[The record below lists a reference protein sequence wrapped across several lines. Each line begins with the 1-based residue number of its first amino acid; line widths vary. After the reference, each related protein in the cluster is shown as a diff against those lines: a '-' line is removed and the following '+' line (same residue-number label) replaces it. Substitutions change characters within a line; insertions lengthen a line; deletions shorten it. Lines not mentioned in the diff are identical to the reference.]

1 MIEIRDDF
9 LPYNIFEQLK
19 KDIVYNSSFPWFLNK
34 VLDIS
39 TEGSY
44 IGRTN
49 CLDEDNRQFC
59 YLFYKTD
66 QDKLSTRPHM
76 GRELEKVIPL
86 IQNYEFSH
94 NQKYFLLHVKANLNI
109 RTLKNIEHGFHRDH
123 PWNGKTSVFYL
134 NDNDGYTKFQNGQVV
149 KSKANR
155 AVIFDSPELHTG
167 STPTDVYARY
177 VINLNW
183 VEDGSPQI
191 VADDMP
197 LTQKLIAEKTLNSE

>member
-9 LPYNIFEQLK
+9 LPYNIFKKLK
-19 KDIVYNSSFPWFLNK
+19 EDIVYNSSFPGFLNK

-49 CLDEDNRQFC
+49 CADEDNRQFC

-94 NQKYFLLHVKANLNI
+94 NQKYYLLHVKANLNV
-109 RTLKNIEHGFHRDH
+109 RAPENLEHGFHRDH

>member
-9 LPYNIFEQLK
+9 LPYNIFEKLK
-19 KDIVYNSSFPWFLNK
+19 EDIVYNSSFPWFLNK

-49 CLDEDNRQFC
+49 CPDEDNRQFC

-94 NQKYFLLHVKANLNI
+94 NQKYYLLHVKANLNV
-109 RTLKNIEHGFHRDH
+109 RAPENLEHGFHRDH

-167 STPTDVYARY
+167 STPTDEYGRY
-177 VINLNW
+177 VVNLNW
-183 VEDGSPQI
+183 VEHDSPQI
-191 VADDMP
+191 P
-197 LTQKLIAEKTLNSE
+197 LENTTK

>member
-9 LPYNIFEQLK
+9 LPYNIFEKLK
-19 KDIVYNSSFPWFLNK
+19 EDIVYNSSFPWFLNK

-49 CLDEDNRQFC
+49 CQDEDNRQFC

-94 NQKYFLLHVKANLNI
+94 NQKYYLLHVKANLNV
-109 RTLKNIEHGFHRDH
+109 RAPENLEHGFHRDH

-134 NDNDGYTKFQNGQVV
+134 NDN
-149 KSKANR
+149 
-155 AVIFDSPELHTG
+155 
-167 STPTDVYARY
+167 VYLR
-177 VINLNW
+177 
-183 VEDGSPQI
+183 D
-191 VADDMP
+191 
-197 LTQKLIAEKTLNSE
+197 K

>member
-9 LPYNIFEQLK
+9 LPYNIFEKLK
-19 KDIVYNSSFPWFLNK
+19 EDIVYNSSFPWFLNK

-49 CLDEDNRQFC
+49 CQDEDNRQFC

-94 NQKYFLLHVKANLNI
+94 NQKYYLLHVKANLNV
-109 RTLKNIEHGFHRDH
+109 RAPENLEHGFHRDH

-149 KSKANR
+149 ESKANR

-167 STPTDVYARY
+167 STPTDAYGRY
-177 VINLNW
+177 VVNLNW
-183 VEDGSPQI
+183 VEHDSPQI
-191 VADDMP
+191 P
-197 LTQKLIAEKTLNSE
+197 LENTTK

>member
-49 CLDEDNRQFC
+49 CPDEDNRQFC

-94 NQKYFLLHVKANLNI
+94 NQKYYRVLIDH
-109 RTLKNIEHGFHRDH
+109 FH
-123 PWNGKTSVFYL
+123 S
-134 NDNDGYTKFQNGQVV
+134 
-149 KSKANR
+149 
-155 AVIFDSPELHTG
+155 
-167 STPTDVYARY
+167 
-177 VINLNW
+177 
-183 VEDGSPQI
+183 
-191 VADDMP
+191 
-197 LTQKLIAEKTLNSE
+197 

>member
-49 CLDEDNRQFC
+49 CPDEDNRQFC

-94 NQKYFLLHVKANLNI
+94 NQKYYLLHVKANLNV
-109 RTLKNIEHGFHRDH
+109 RAPENLEHGFHRDH

-167 STPTDVYARY
+167 STPTDVYGRY
-177 VINLNW
+177 VVNLNW
-183 VEDGSPQI
+183 VEHDSPQI
-191 VADDMP
+191 P
-197 LTQKLIAEKTLNSE
+197 LENTTK

>member
-9 LPYNIFEQLK
+9 LPYNIFKKLK
-19 KDIVYNSSFPWFLNK
+19 EDIVYNSSFPWFLNK

-49 CLDEDNRQFC
+49 CQDEDNRQFC

-66 QDKLSTRPHM
+66 QNKLKDRPHM

-94 NQKYFLLHVKANLNI
+94 NQKYYLLHVKANLNV
-109 RTLKNIEHGFHRDH
+109 RAPENLEHGFHRDH

-167 STPTDVYARY
+167 STPTDAYGRY
-177 VINLNW
+177 VVNLNW
-183 VEDGSPQI
+183 VEHDSPQI
-191 VADDMP
+191 P
-197 LTQKLIAEKTLNSE
+197 LENTTK

>member
-9 LPYNIFEQLK
+9 LPYNIFKKLK
-19 KDIVYNSSFPWFLNK
+19 EDIVYNSSFPWFLNK

-49 CLDEDNRQFC
+49 CQDEDNRQFC

-94 NQKYFLLHVKANLNI
+94 NQKYYLLHVKANLNV
-109 RTLKNIEHGFHRDH
+109 RAPENLEHGFHRDH

-149 KSKANR
+149 ESKANR

-167 STPTDVYARY
+167 STPTDAYGRY
-177 VINLNW
+177 VVNLNW
-183 VEDGSPQI
+183 VEHDSPQI
-191 VADDMP
+191 P
-197 LTQKLIAEKTLNSE
+197 LENTTK

>member
-1 MIEIRDDF
+1 MCIRD
-9 LPYNIFEQLK
+9 
-19 KDIVYNSSFPWFLNK
+19 
-34 VLDIS
+34 
-39 TEGSY
+39 
-44 IGRTN
+44 R
-49 CLDEDNRQFC
+49 
-59 YLFYKTD
+59 TD

-94 NQKYFLLHVKANLNI
+94 NQKYYLLHVKANLNV
-109 RTLKNIEHGFHRDH
+109 RAPENLEHGFHRDH

>member
-9 LPYNIFEQLK
+9 LPYNIFEKLK
-19 KDIVYNSSFPWFLNK
+19 EDIVYNSSFPWFLNK

-49 CLDEDNRQFC
+49 CQDEDNRQFC

-94 NQKYFLLHVKANLNI
+94 NQKYYLLHVKANLNV
-109 RTLKNIEHGFHRDH
+109 RAPENLEHGFHRDH

-177 VINLNW
+177 VINLNL

>member
-49 CLDEDNRQFC
+49 CPDEDNRQFC

-94 NQKYFLLHVKANLNI
+94 NQKYYLLHVKANLNV
-109 RTLKNIEHGFHRDH
+109 RAPENLEHGFHRDH

-167 STPTDVYARY
+167 STPTDAYGRY
-177 VINLNW
+177 VVNLNW
-183 VEDGSPQI
+183 VEHDSPQI
-191 VADDMP
+191 P
-197 LTQKLIAEKTLNSE
+197 LENTTK

>member
-9 LPYNIFEQLK
+9 LPYNIFKKLK
-19 KDIVYNSSFPWFLNK
+19 EDIVYNSSFPWFLNK

-49 CLDEDNRQFC
+49 CPDEDNRQFC

-94 NQKYFLLHVKANLNI
+94 NQKYYLLHVKANLNV
-109 RTLKNIEHGFHRDH
+109 RAPENLEHGFHRDH

-149 KSKANR
+149 ESKANR

-167 STPTDVYARY
+167 STQTDEYARY
-177 VINLNW
+177 VVNLNW
-183 VEDGSPQI
+183 VEKDSPRY
-191 VADDMP
+191 
-197 LTQKLIAEKTLNSE
+197 TLNSE

>member
-1 MIEIRDDF
+1 M
-9 LPYNIFEQLK
+9 
-19 KDIVYNSSFPWFLNK
+19 VYNSSFPWFLSK

-44 IGRTN
+44 IGRTS
-49 CLDEDNRQFC
+49 CDEDDNRQFC

-66 QDKLSTRPHM
+66 QDKLKDRPHM
-76 GRELEKVIPL
+76 GRELNTVVPL
-86 IQNYEFSH
+86 IQQYEFSH

-109 RTLKNIEHGFHRDH
+109 RTPKNIEHGFHRDH
-123 PWNGKTSVFYL
+123 PWRGKTSVFYL

-149 KSKANR
+149 ESKANR

-167 STPTDVYARY
+167 CTPTDTYARY

-183 VEDGSPQI
+183 VEDGSPQV
-191 VADDMP
+191 VADDVQ
-197 LTQKLIAEKTLNSE
+197 LTQKLIAKDTTK

>member
-9 LPYNIFEQLK
+9 LPYNIFEKLK
-19 KDIVYNSSFPWFLNK
+19 EDIVYNSSFPWFLNK

-49 CLDEDNRQFC
+49 CPDEDNRQFC

-94 NQKYFLLHVKANLNI
+94 NQKYYLLHVKANLNV
-109 RTLKNIEHGFHRDH
+109 RAPENLEHGFHRDH

-149 KSKANR
+149 ESKANR

-167 STPTDVYARY
+167 STPTDAYGRY
-177 VINLNW
+177 VVNLNW
-183 VEDGSPQI
+183 VEHDSPQI
-191 VADDMP
+191 P
-197 LTQKLIAEKTLNSE
+197 LENTTK

>member
-9 LPYNIFEQLK
+9 LPYNIFEKLK
-19 KDIVYNSSFPWFLNK
+19 EDIVYNSSFPWFLNK

-49 CLDEDNRQFC
+49 CPDEDNRQFC

-76 GRELEKVIPL
+76 GRELEKVITL

-94 NQKYFLLHVKANLNI
+94 NQKYYLLHVKANLNV
-109 RTLKNIEHGFHRDH
+109 RAPENLEHGFHRDH

>member
-1 MIEIRDDF
+1 M
-9 LPYNIFEQLK
+9 
-19 KDIVYNSSFPWFLNK
+19 
-34 VLDIS
+34 
-39 TEGSY
+39 
-44 IGRTN
+44 GRTG
-49 CLDEDNRQFC
+49 CSDDDNRQFC

-66 QDKLSTRPHM
+66 QNKLKDRPHM

-86 IQNYEFSH
+86 IQNYEFSN

-149 KSKANR
+149 ESKANR

-167 STPTDVYARY
+167 STPTDEYGRY
-177 VINLNW
+177 VVNLNW
-183 VEDGSPQI
+183 VEHDSPQI
-191 VADDMP
+191 P
-197 LTQKLIAEKTLNSE
+197 LENTTK

>member
-49 CLDEDNRQFC
+49 CPDEDNRQFC

-94 NQKYFLLHVKANLNI
+94 NQKYYLLHVKANLNV
-109 RTLKNIEHGFHRDH
+109 RAPENLEHGFHRDH

-167 STPTDVYARY
+167 STPTDEYGRY
-177 VINLNW
+177 VVNLNW
-183 VEDGSPQI
+183 VEHDSPQI
-191 VADDMP
+191 P
-197 LTQKLIAEKTLNSE
+197 LENTTK